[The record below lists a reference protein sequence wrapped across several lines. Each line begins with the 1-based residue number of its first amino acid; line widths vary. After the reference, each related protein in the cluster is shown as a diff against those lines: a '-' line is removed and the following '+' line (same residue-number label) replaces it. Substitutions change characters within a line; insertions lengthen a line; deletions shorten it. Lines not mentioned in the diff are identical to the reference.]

1 MNKKL
6 KSLIAVTFLLGLRV
20 AANADIRDQV
30 LVKLPF
36 EFVVSGTTLP
46 AGTYT
51 VKCLVQQQSNLLLLT
66 NNDNRRSILV
76 HPTERLDASNDM
88 AKVRFRKVGE
98 QRFLSAIQTPEY
110 LYNFPL
116 SPSSILETPATT
128 AGGR

>member
-1 MNKKL
+1 
-6 KSLIAVTFLLGLRV
+6 V
-20 AANADIRDQV
+20 AANAEIRDQV

-51 VKCLVQQQSNLLLLT
+51 VKRLVQQQSNLLLLT

-76 HPTERLDASNDM
+76 HPIESLDASNDM

-98 QRFLSAIQTPEY
+98 QRFLSAIQTPDY
-110 LYNFPL
+110 LYNFPM
-116 SPSSILETPATT
+116 SSSSMLETPATT
-128 AGGR
+128 ASNR

>member
-6 KSLIAVTFLLGLRV
+6 KSFIAVTFLLGLRV
-20 AANADIRDQV
+20 AANAEIRDQV

-51 VKCLVQQQSNLLLLT
+51 VKRRVQQQSNLLLLT

-76 HPTERLDASNDM
+76 HPSRGSTRRMTSPKYVSGRSEN
-88 AKVRFRKVGE
+88 
-98 QRFLSAIQTPEY
+98 SA
-110 LYNFPL
+110 F
-116 SPSSILETPATT
+116 
-128 AGGR
+128 